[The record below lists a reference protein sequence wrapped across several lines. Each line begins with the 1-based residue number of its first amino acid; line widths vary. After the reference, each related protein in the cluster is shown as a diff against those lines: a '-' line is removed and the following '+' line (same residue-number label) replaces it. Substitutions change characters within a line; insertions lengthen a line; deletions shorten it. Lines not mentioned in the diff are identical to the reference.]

1 MFIMELITARR
12 ERHVSVVEGSA
23 LPEMSLTAVRLRTEC
38 TK

>member
-12 ERHVSVVEGSA
+12 DRHVSVVEGLG
-23 LPEMSLTAVRLRTEC
+23 LPEMSLTAVRSRTEC